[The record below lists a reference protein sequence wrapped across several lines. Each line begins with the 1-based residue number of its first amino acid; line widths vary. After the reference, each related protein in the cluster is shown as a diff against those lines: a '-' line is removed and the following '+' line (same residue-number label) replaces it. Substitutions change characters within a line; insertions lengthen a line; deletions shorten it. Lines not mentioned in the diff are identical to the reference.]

1 MKRFPLTFEMKAV
14 QTVLLRFVIIPWKST
29 RDSLK
34 WLQQYFNL
42 NKGYFNYVDT
52 IFNALKY

>member
-14 QTVLLRFVIIPWKST
+14 QTVLLRFVIIPRKST